1 MSATTSS
8 TSAARFDQ
16 LSDDDL
22 RELKRL
28 VREAPLS
35 HPLPAS
41 IRCFDFDLPPPPHIR
56 EIYGA
61 VFRGLSDDYPEAPR
75 HLARL
80 MPREHAKT
88 EAGTVVV
95 PTWAALRNPDIRVLV
110 MSINA
115 DKAADKLSEISDY
128 MEDLAPKFGREI
140 VKNNE
145 KQLTLDR
152 EATHEEPTIQ
162 AAGFKTGV
170 TGGHYDLLIFDDIV
184 TYETQR
190 TDHRRTKAWQ
200 KFQDFLNLDS
210 KQGNPV
216 FLVLGTRKHRE
227 DLYSQLINSIGWDSR
242 VERAISDWS
251 LIENGEYSLKTRNQD
266 TGEERWY
273 QATDTNQIDPRQ
285 ETVVAVDADRDVDVL
300 WPEWA
305 PIEDLIK
312 DMVVGFG
319 ADEGT
324 IVWQRENQNDPGAME
339 GQILSEDMLTWVTR
353 DQLPDSGFRLYA
365 GVDLAVEDDPEKAA
379 RNDTD
384 YWALTTLLVQP
395 RKDLATVVGLSRK
408 RGMKLKRGL
417 TWIQN
422 QLAQVQREF
431 GRGVGRVLVESNQA
445 QRWSVQTAA
454 DMGLDFESTTSSG
467 QKEDRIIDMSSLF
480 ESGRVRLWEGA
491 VDDWSSFVQ
500 REWCGF
506 PTARHDDRLDS
517 MDIALRNLDYG
528 TNTTQTGSMTDIF

>member
-1 MSATTSS
+1 MEE
-8 TSAARFDQ
+8 
-16 LSDDDL
+16 L
-22 RELKRL
+22 RRL

-41 IRCFDFDLPPPPHIR
+41 IRCFDFDLPPPRHIR

-61 VFRGLSDDYPEAPR
+61 VFRALSDEYPEAPR

-88 EAGTVVV
+88 EAGTVVI
-95 PTWAALRNPDIRVLV
+95 PTWIALRDPNIRVLV

-128 MEDLAPKFGREI
+128 MEDLAPQFGREI
-140 VKNNE
+140 VKNNQ

-152 EATHEEPTIQ
+152 TASHEEPTIQ

-170 TGGHYDLLIFDDIV
+170 TGGHYDVIVFDDIV

-190 TDHRRTKAWQ
+190 TAHRRQKAWQ

-210 KQGNPV
+210 KQGNSV

-227 DLYSQLINSIGWDSR
+227 DLYSELINSIGWDTR
-242 VERAISDWS
+242 VEQAISDWS
-251 LIENGEYSLKTRNQD
+251 LIENGEYSLKTRHQD
-266 TGEERWY
+266 TGEEFWY
-273 QATDTNQIDPRQ
+273 SATNTGEINPRK
-285 ETVVAVDADRDVDVL
+285 ETVVAVDVDRRVDVL

-339 GQILSEDMLTWVTR
+339 GQILSEDMLSWQTR
-353 DQLPDSGFRLYA
+353 SDLEKWSYRLYA
-365 GVDLAVEDDPEKAA
+365 GVDLAVEDDPERAA
-379 RNDTD
+379 KNDTD
-384 YWALTTLLVQP
+384 YWAVATIASKPSDDT
-395 RKDLATVVGLSRK
+395 ATVVGLSRK
-408 RGMKLKRGL
+408 RGMSLQRGL
-417 TWIQN
+417 TWIDN
-422 QLAQVQREF
+422 QLHEVETEF
-431 GRGVGRVLVESNQA
+431 NTDVGRVLVESNQA
-445 QRWSVQTAA
+445 QRWAVQTAEEI
-454 DMGLDFESTTSSG
+454 GRDFEESNSTG
-467 QKEDRIIDMSSLF
+467 KKEERIIDMSSPF
-480 ESGRVRLWEGA
+480 ESGRVKLLDSA
-491 VDDWSSFVQ
+491 LDDWSSFVQ

-506 PTARHDDRLDS
+506 PNSRHDDRLDAIE
-517 MDIALRNLDYG
+517 IALRALDENNGPSG
-528 TNTTQTGSMTDIF
+528 TGTW

>member
-1 MSATTSS
+1 MGPE
-8 TSAARFDQ
+8 DV
-16 LSDDDL
+16 
-22 RELKRL
+22 ELLEEL
-28 VREAPLS
+28 VKERPLS

-41 IRCFDFDLPPPPHIR
+41 IRCFDFELPPPPHIR

-61 VFRGLSDDYPEAPR
+61 VYRALSNDYPEAPR

-88 EAGTVVV
+88 EAGTIVV
-95 PTWAALRNPDIRVLV
+95 PVWAALRDPNIRILV

-115 DKAADKLSEISDY
+115 DKAADKLSEISGY
-128 MEDLAPKFGREI
+128 MEPLAPQFGREI
-140 VKNNE
+140 VRNNQ

-152 EATHEEPTIQ
+152 DATHEEPTIQ

-170 TGGHYDLLIFDDIV
+170 TGGHYDVIIFDDVV
-184 TYETQR
+184 TYDTQR
-190 TDHRRTKAWQ
+190 TAHRREKAWQ

-210 KQGNPV
+210 KQGNSV

-227 DLYSQLINSIGWDSR
+227 DLYSQLINSIGWDTR
-242 VERAISDWS
+242 VEQAIDDWS
-251 LIENGEYSLKTRNQD
+251 VIENGEYSLKTRHQD

-273 QATDTNQIDPRQ
+273 SATDTASIDPEV
-285 ETVVAVDADRDVDVL
+285 ETVVAVDAGEDVGVL

-305 PIEDLIK
+305 PIEELIK

-339 GQILSEDMLTWVTR
+339 GQILSEDMLSWVGR
-353 DQLPDSGFRLYA
+353 DELPESGYRLYA
-365 GVDLAVEDDPEKAA
+365 GLDLAVEDDPEAAA

-384 YWALTTLLVQP
+384 YWALTTIMAQP
-395 RKDLATVVGLSRK
+395 SRELATVVGLSRK
-408 RGMKLKRGL
+408 RGMTLKRGL
-417 TWIQN
+417 TWVQN
-422 QLAQVQREF
+422 QLRQVERQFSRD
-431 GRGVGRVLVESNQA
+431 VGRVLVESNQA
-445 QRWSVQTAA
+445 QRWSIQTAA
-454 DMGLDFESTTSSG
+454 DMGLDFEPTTSTG
-467 QKEDRIIDMSSLF
+467 QKEARIIDMSSLF
-480 ESGRVRLWEGA
+480 ESGRVQLWDGA
-491 VDDWSSFVQ
+491 LDDWSSFVQ

-517 MDIALRNLDYG
+517 MEIALRSLDS
-528 TNTTQTGSMTDIF
+528 GSGEWSTSEHSLSEVF

>member
-8 TSAARFDQ
+8 TPAARFDQ

-41 IRCFDFDLPPPPHIR
+41 IRCFDFELPPPPHIR

-61 VFRGLSDDYPEAPR
+61 VYRGLSDDYPEAPR

-95 PTWAALRNPDIRVLV
+95 PTWAALRDPDIRVLV

-128 MEDLAPKFGREI
+128 MEDLAPQFGREI

-152 EATHEEPTIQ
+152 QATHEEPTIQ

-227 DLYSQLINSIGWDSR
+227 DLYSELINSIGWDTR
-242 VERAISDWS
+242 VEKAVSDWS
-251 LIENGEYSLKTRNQD
+251 LIENGEYQLKVRHQD
-266 TGEERWY
+266 TGEERWCS
-273 QATDTNQIDPRQ
+273 ATETGTINPRK
-285 ETVVAVDADRDVDVL
+285 ETVVAVDVDRPVDVL

-339 GQILSEDMLTWVTR
+339 GQILSEDMLSWATPG
-353 DQLPDSGFRLYA
+353 DLPRSGYRLEA

-379 RNDTD
+379 KNDTD
-384 YWALTTLLVQP
+384 YWAV
-395 RKDLATVVGLSRK
+395 ATVVTEPSKERATVVSLSRK
-408 RGMKLKRGL
+408 RGMSLKRGL
-417 TWIQN
+417 TWIDN
-422 QLAQVQREF
+422 QLTTVEDEF
-431 GRGVGRVLVESNQA
+431 GRDVSRVLVESNQA
-445 QRWSVQTAA
+445 QRWAVQTAEDIGREFKA
-454 DMGLDFESTTSSG
+454 TTSTG
-467 QKEDRIIDMSSLF
+467 NKQDRIIDMSSPF
-480 ESGRVRLWEGA
+480 ESGRVKLFEPA
-491 VDDWSSFVQ
+491 LDDWSSFVQ

-506 PTARHDDRLDS
+506 PNARHDDRLDAIE
-517 MDIALRNLDYG
+517 IALRSLYVDDGPSGSG
-528 TNTTQTGSMTDIF
+528 TW